1 MTQDRKKGP
10 VQGPEGERPSRRLSS
25 VVIVL
30 VGVGVTAGGL
40 VAYCSLEQA
49 RSPPALDA
57 ALRSALSTC
66 DADGVRRALSR
77 GADPNVSPVVN
88 AAAPQADIP
97 AVRPLAGSS
106 RRPVMAFGSCPT
118 PAVLQAMLDGGAD
131 LTPDLRRLADR
142 AMRPP
147 RPQVIAWL
155 LDNGLSAQTRW
166 PNAEGWE
173 TLCHRAARSAQ
184 AEVLRVVLDAG
195 ADPNGRDSGGLTP
208 LARLRHD
215 MARALANRGRPQS
228 TRDPGNLANDLD
240 ERFADV
246 IAMLQEAGG
255 TE

>member
-1 MTQDRKKGP
+1 M
-10 VQGPEGERPSRRLSS
+10 
-25 VVIVL
+25 IVL

-40 VAYCSLEQA
+40 VAYCSLEKA

-66 DADGVRRALSR
+66 DAEGVRRALSR
-77 GADPNVSPVVN
+77 GADPNVSPVVS
-88 AAAPQADIP
+88 AAAPQADSTG
-97 AVRPLAGSS
+97 VRPLAGSS
-106 RRPVMAFGSCPT
+106 RRPVLAFGSCPS
-118 PAVLQAMLDGGAD
+118 PDVLQAMVDGGAD

-147 RPQVIAWL
+147 RPQVLAWL

-184 AEVLRVVLDAG
+184 VAVLRVVLDAG
-195 ADPNGRDSGGLTP
+195 ADPNGQDSGGLTP

-215 MARALANRGRPQS
+215 LTRTRANGARPQS
-228 TRDPGNLANDLD
+228 THDPGNLAFDPE